1 MNLFN
6 SPKIMWAV
14 ITTLIVLI
22 SILHYSTPTMQW
34 QYHLVYMQLYFIPI
48 LIAALQF
55 GIKGGLGAAFAVS
68 ILYLPHIMLH
78 WGGFIETNLMRFLQ
92 IVLFN
97 VIGYLTGLKAQKE
110 KEEKARYKRTAEEL
124 KNSLQIVQKQSE
136 NLAELEQQLR
146 QADRLAVVGEL
157 TASMAHEVRNPLG
170 AIRGAVEIIRD
181 EADQENRKSKFYKI
195 LIDETNRL
203 SSVLDNYLSFARKKK
218 PVDSEYIFQETMQ
231 NVVIMLDTTA
241 RKNGIKLVQNTLAET
256 AVLKGDPNELWQVL
270 MNLILN
276 CIQAM
281 PDGGIINIDQNI
293 LDANSDQLPES
304 FAKPE
309 IPKYLYMKIADNGPG
324 IAEEKMAEIY
334 KPFYTTKAGG
344 SGLGLAIVKRIVDN
358 NQWYINVTSELN
370 RGTEYVLI
378 IPIDS

>member
-1 MNLFN
+1 
-6 SPKIMWAV
+6 
-14 ITTLIVLI
+14 
-22 SILHYSTPTMQW
+22 MQW
-34 QYHLVYMQLYFIPI
+34 QYHLVYMQSYFIPI

-92 IVLFN
+92 IVLYN

-110 KEEKARYKRTAEEL
+110 KEEKARYKLAADEL
-124 KNSLQIVQKQSE
+124 KNSLQMVQKQSE
-136 NLAELEQQLR
+136 NLTELEEQLR

-181 EADQENRKSKFYKI
+181 EVDQENRKSEFFKI

-203 SSVLDNYLSFARKKK
+203 SSVLENYLSFARKRK
-218 PVDSEYIFQETMQ
+218 PVDVEYIFQETMQ
-231 NVVIMLDTTA
+231 NVVIMLNAPA
-241 RKNGIKLVQNTLAET
+241 RKKRIEFVQNTLAEPV
-256 AVLKGDPNELWQVL
+256 VLKGDPNELWQVL
-270 MNLILN
+270 INIILN

-293 LDANSDQLPES
+293 LSVNSDQLPES
-304 FAKPE
+304 IANSE
-309 IPKYLYMKIADNGPG
+309 IPMYLYIKIADDGPG
-324 IAEEKMAEIY
+324 IAQDKLAEIF
-334 KPFYTTKAGG
+334 KPFYTTKTSG
-344 SGLGLAIVKRIVDN
+344 SGLGLSIVKRIVDN
-358 NQWYINVTSELN
+358 NHWYINVISELKH
-370 RGTEYVLI
+370 GTEFVLI
-378 IPIDS
+378 IPII